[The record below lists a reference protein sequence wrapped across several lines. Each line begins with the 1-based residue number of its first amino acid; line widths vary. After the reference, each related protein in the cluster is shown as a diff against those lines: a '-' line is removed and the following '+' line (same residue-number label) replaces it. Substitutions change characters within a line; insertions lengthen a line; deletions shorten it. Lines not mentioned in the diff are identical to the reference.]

1 MSAQPSV
8 QLDNNPSNLAR
19 YAALV
24 AALLGWLFD
33 GFEMGLFPVIS
44 RPALVDLLGYGG
56 KVMSAEQEGRVGA
69 FNGII
74 IAAFL
79 VGAATGGV
87 LFGWL
92 GDKLGRVRA
101 MSLSILTYAG
111 VSGLGA
117 FVGLTGFESVFP
129 GAWQMVAVRFVAAL
143 GMGGEWAL
151 GVALVME
158 IWGER
163 SRALLAGLI
172 GAAANVGYVLVALL
186 SLGIGQLRESLVG
199 FNLSSDWIEWRLLML
214 MGVLPAGLTFV
225 IRLFVPESHRW
236 EAERASGSTTAWSG
250 VDLVGVLVGA
260 GAGLGILAVWADN
273 GWANSLR
280 LVATLPLL
288 AIVVAGY
295 LYPVFAFERRLGLR
309 GESFNRSAIPRMVL
323 GACLSGVPLLGTW
336 ASVQWAPTWASELT
350 KDAKKAMEAGEAG
363 PDLPVAVVN
372 EAKAYTQMASAL
384 GASLGAMVGA
394 WLGMASGRKWAYVVL
409 CIGSLGAVQMFFRTN
424 AGLSWW
430 FFGSAFVMG
439 AVSASFYGWLPL
451 YLPELFATRQRATG
465 QGFSF
470 NFGRVLAA
478 VGALQTGALM
488 KGYFQGDYAKACSIM
503 ALVYLV
509 GLVVI
514 VFAPETKDKALPD

>member
-1 MSAQPSV
+1 MTSQPTNTIDKSAGTG
-8 QLDNNPSNLAR
+8 AR
-19 YAALV
+19 YAALA

-44 RPALVDLLGYGG
+44 RPALMDLLGYTGQA
-56 KVMSAEQEGRVGA
+56 MTPEREGAVGA

-101 MSLSILTYAG
+101 MALSILTYAG

-117 FVGLTGFESVFP
+117 FVGLTGLESVIP
-129 GAWQMVAVRFVAAL
+129 GAWQMVAVRFIAAL

-151 GVALVME
+151 GVSLVME
-158 IWGER
+158 LWGDR

-186 SLGIGQLRESLVG
+186 SLGIGQLKDLLGG
-199 FNLSSDWIEWRLLML
+199 FDLSPSWVEWRLLML
-214 MGVLPAGLTFV
+214 MGVLPAILTFV

-236 EAERASGSTTAWSG
+236 EAEKATGSTTAWSG
-250 VDLVGVLVGA
+250 VDLLGVLVGSV
-260 GAGLGILAVWADN
+260 AGLGILGAWADN
-273 GWANSLR
+273 GWGYGTR
-280 LVATLPLL
+280 LLVTLPLL
-288 AIVVAGY
+288 AVVVAGY
-295 LYPVFAFERRLGLR
+295 LYPVHAFERRLAGR
-309 GESFNRSAIPRMVL
+309 GEILKRSAIPRMVL

-336 ASVQWAPTWASELT
+336 ASVQWAPTWAAELT
-350 KDAKKAMEAGEAG
+350 KEAKKAEDRGEA
-363 PDLPVAVVN
+363 PPELPATVVR
-372 EAKAYTQMASAL
+372 EAKAYTQMSSAL
-384 GASLGAMVGA
+384 GASVGALLGAL
-394 WLGMASGRKWAYVVL
+394 LGMASGRRWAYVLL
-409 CIGSLGAVQMFFRTN
+409 CVGSLGAVQLFFRTN
-424 AGLSWW
+424 TGLSWW
-430 FFGSAFVMG
+430 FLTSAFLMG
-439 AVSASFYGWLPL
+439 AVSAAFYGWLPL
-451 YLPELFATRQRATG
+451 YLPELFPTRQRATG

-470 NFGRVLAA
+470 NFGRVVAA

-503 ALVYLV
+503 AMVYLV
-509 GLVVI
+509 GLLVI
-514 VFAPETKDKALPD
+514 AFAPETKGEALPD

>member
-1 MSAQPSV
+1 MSIPPTSERGAA
-8 QLDNNPSNLAR
+8 AR

-44 RPALVDLLGYGG
+44 RTALASLLGFDG
-56 KVMSAEQEGRVGA
+56 SAITQAQEGTIGS
-69 FNGII
+69 FNGLI

-92 GDKLGRVRA
+92 GDKLGRVNA
-101 MSLSILTYAG
+101 MALSILTYAG

-117 FVGLTGFESVFP
+117 FVGLTGLEHIVP
-129 GAWQMVAVRFVAAL
+129 GAWQMVAVRFIAAL

-158 IWGER
+158 VWGDR

-186 SLGIGQLRESLVG
+186 SLGIGQLKATLGEW
-199 FNLSSDWIEWRLLML
+199 NLPPDWIEWRLLML
-214 MGVLPAGLTFV
+214 MGVLPAVTG
-225 IRLFVPESHRW
+225 
-236 EAERASGSTTAWSG
+236 
-250 VDLVGVLVGA
+250 
-260 GAGLGILAVWADN
+260 
-273 GWANSLR
+273 
-280 LVATLPLL
+280 
-288 AIVVAGY
+288 
-295 LYPVFAFERRLGLR
+295 R
-309 GESFNRSAIPRMVL
+309 GAIPRMVL

-336 ASVQWAPTWASELT
+336 ASVQWAPTWGAELSQ
-350 KDAKKAMEAGEAG
+350 KAIKAVERGEKE
-363 PDLPVAVVN
+363 PDLPQVVVR

-384 GASLGAMVGA
+384 GASVGA
-394 WLGMASGRKWAYVVL
+394 FAGALLGMASGRRWAYALL
-409 CIGSLGAVQMFFRTN
+409 CLGSLAAVQLFFRSN
-424 AGLSWW
+424 DELSLW
-430 FFGSAFVMG
+430 FFFTMFLAG
-439 AVSASFYGWLPL
+439 ALSASFYGWLPL
-451 YLPELFATRQRATG
+451 YLPELFPTRQRATG

-470 NFGRVLAA
+470 NFGRVVAA

-488 KGYFQGDYAKACSIM
+488 KGYFQGDYARACSIM

-509 GLVVI
+509 GLLVI
-514 VFAPETKDKALPD
+514 LFAPETHGEALPD

>member
-1 MSAQPSV
+1 M
-8 QLDNNPSNLAR
+8 
-19 YAALV
+19 
-24 AALLGWLFD
+24 
-33 GFEMGLFPVIS
+33 
-44 RPALVDLLGYGG
+44 
-56 KVMSAEQEGRVGA
+56 
-69 FNGII
+69 
-74 IAAFL
+74 
-79 VGAATGGV
+79 
-87 LFGWL
+87 
-92 GDKLGRVRA
+92 
-101 MSLSILTYAG
+101 
-111 VSGLGA
+111 
-117 FVGLTGFESVFP
+117 
-129 GAWQMVAVRFVAAL
+129 
-143 GMGGEWAL
+143 
-151 GVALVME
+151 
-158 IWGER
+158 
-163 SRALLAGLI
+163 
-172 GAAANVGYVLVALL
+172 
-186 SLGIGQLRESLVG
+186 
-199 FNLSSDWIEWRLLML
+199 
-214 MGVLPAGLTFV
+214 
-225 IRLFVPESHRW
+225 
-236 EAERASGSTTAWSG
+236 
-250 VDLVGVLVGA
+250 VGVLVGA

-309 GESFNRSAIPRMVL
+309 GESVNRSAIPRMVL

-350 KDAKKAMEAGEAG
+350 KDAKKGMEAGEAG

-394 WLGMASGRKWAYVVL
+394 WLGMASGRRWAYVVL
-409 CIGSLGAVQMFFRTN
+409 CLGSLGAVQMFFRTN

-430 FFGSAFVMG
+430 FLGSAFVMG

-503 ALVYLV
+503 AMVYLV

-514 VFAPETKDKALPD
+514 VFAPETKGEALPD

>member
-1 MSAQPSV
+1 MSIPPTSERGAA
-8 QLDNNPSNLAR
+8 AR

-44 RPALVDLLGYGG
+44 RTALASLLGFDG
-56 KVMSAEQEGRVGA
+56 SAITQAQEGTIGS
-69 FNGII
+69 FNGLI

-92 GDKLGRVRA
+92 GDKLGRVNA
-101 MSLSILTYAG
+101 MALSILTYAG

-117 FVGLTGFESVFP
+117 FVGLTGLEHIVP
-129 GAWQMVAVRFVAAL
+129 GAWQMVAVRFIAAL

-158 IWGER
+158 VWGDR

-186 SLGIGQLRESLVG
+186 SLGIGQLKATLGEW
-199 FNLSSDWIEWRLLML
+199 NLPPDWIEWRLLML
-214 MGVLPAGLTFV
+214 MGVLPAVLTFV
-225 IRLFVPESHRW
+225 IRLFVPESPRW
-236 EAERASGSTTAWSG
+236 QAEHAAGSTSAWSG
-250 VDLVGVLVGA
+250 IDLLGVLVGA
-260 GAGLGILAVWADN
+260 IAALAILGVWADN
-273 GWANSLR
+273 NLTYLTR
-280 LVATLPLL
+280 LVATVPLL
-288 AIVVAGY
+288 LVVVAGY
-295 LYPVFAFERRLGLR
+295 LYPVRAFERRRRQR
-309 GESFNRSAIPRMVL
+309 GELTGRGAIPRMVL

-336 ASVQWAPTWASELT
+336 ASVQWAPTWGAELSQ
-350 KDAKKAMEAGEAG
+350 KAIKAVERGEKE
-363 PDLPVAVVN
+363 PDLPQVVVR

-384 GASLGAMVGA
+384 GASVGA
-394 WLGMASGRKWAYVVL
+394 FAGALLGMASGRRWAYALL
-409 CIGSLGAVQMFFRTN
+409 CLGSLAAVQLFFRSN
-424 AGLSWW
+424 DELSLW
-430 FFGSAFVMG
+430 FFFTMFLAG
-439 AVSASFYGWLPL
+439 ALSASFYGWLPL
-451 YLPELFATRQRATG
+451 YLPELFPTRQRATG

-470 NFGRVLAA
+470 NFGRVVAA

-488 KGYFQGDYAKACSIM
+488 KGYFQGDYARACSIM

-509 GLVVI
+509 GLLVI
-514 VFAPETKDKALPD
+514 LFAPETHGEALPD

>member
-1 MSAQPSV
+1 MATGSPQKNLPKS
-8 QLDNNPSNLAR
+8 DTLAR
-19 YAALV
+19 YAALF

-44 RPALVDLLGYGG
+44 RPALVDLLGFQGLE
-56 KVMSAEQEGRVGA
+56 MTPAREGAVGS
-69 FNGII
+69 FNGLI

-92 GDKLGRVRA
+92 GDKLGRIHA
-101 MSLSILTYAG
+101 MALSILTYAG

-117 FVGLTGFESVFP
+117 FVGLTGLEQWIP
-129 GAWQMVAVRFVAAL
+129 GAWQMVGVRFIAAL

-151 GVALVME
+151 GVSLVME
-158 IWGER
+158 IWGDR

-186 SLGIGQLRESLVG
+186 SLGIGHLKESLAG
-199 FNLSSDWIEWRLLML
+199 FNLPADWIEWRLLML
-214 MGVLPAGLTFV
+214 MGVLPAILTFV
-225 IRLFVPESHRW
+225 IRLFVPESRRW
-236 EAERASGSTTAWSG
+236 ETERATGSTTAWSG
-250 VDLVGVLVGA
+250 VDLFGVLVGA

-273 GWANSLR
+273 GWPYSTRVL
-280 LVATLPLL
+280 ATLPLL
-288 AIVVAGY
+288 AIVVVGY
-295 LYPVFAFERRLGLR
+295 LFPVFAFERRMAKR
-309 GESFNRSAIPRMVL
+309 GDTTHKSAIPRMVL

-350 KDAKKAMEAGEAG
+350 KEAKKAELAGQQ
-363 PDLPVAVVN
+363 PVDLPASIVQD
-372 EAKAYTQMASAL
+372 AKAYTQMASAL
-384 GASLGAMVGA
+384 GASVGA
-394 WLGMASGRKWAYVVL
+394 LGGALLGVASGRRWAYVLL
-409 CIGSLGAVQMFFRTN
+409 CVGSLGAVQLFFRTN
-424 AGLSWW
+424 PGLSWW
-430 FFGSAFVMG
+430 FLGSAFIMG
-439 AVSASFYGWLPL
+439 GVSASFYGWLPL
-451 YLPELFATRQRATG
+451 YLPELFPTRQRATG

-470 NFGRVLAA
+470 NFGRVVAA

-514 VFAPETKDKALPD
+514 LFAPETKGKALPD